1 MACKLSESF
10 ISVQQTCK
18 AWFIWVKL
26 MYSLSLSKLLE
37 TSKDNVKKAEKN
49 FRRKVR
55 GTPVPLT
62 CSLLLKLFYRRGVL
76 WPYPSLSLLLS
87 VGESTHFKPKAWS
100 ACVWHSAGLTT
111 SSSHCLYPC
120 SKPRLESTASS
131 LSPTSPYPR
140 PVMMRA
146 YGTYK
151 SASHFLVSPP
161 WLCSSGDQLRVY
173 RDSVLKACK
182 GL

>member
-10 ISVQQTCK
+10 ISIQQTCK

-37 TSKDNVKKAEKN
+37 TSKDNMKKAEKKTSEG
-49 FRRKVR
+49 RS
-55 GTPVPLT
+55 
-62 CSLLLKLFYRRGVL
+62 CSLDLLFAFEAVL
-76 WPYPSLSLLLS
+76 QKSVVTIPFPLLAL
-87 VGESTHFKPKAWS
+87 VCESTHFKPKAWS

-111 SSSHCLYPC
+111 SSSHRLYPC
-120 SKPRLESTASS
+120 SKPHLESTASS
-131 LSPTSPYPR
+131 LSPTPPYPR
-140 PVMMRA
+140 AVMMRA

-173 RDSVLKACK
+173 RDSVLKASK